1 MPTLPQLIEE
11 DIQRLDET
19 LREFNAQTDAT
30 TSLIIDKGGFLIAHH
45 GDDKQFDLTTIG
57 ALASGAFM
65 ANQTIA
71 GLVNEK
77 TFDSIYQQGET
88 FSMFVINVD
97 EHCLL
102 AVIFQ
107 SRAGVGV
114 VKFYAGFA
122 VKRIAQQLV
131 IAQQRNPGAGFDL
144 SELNTA
150 NTQELFRKKPVV
162 APVEEPVAEAPE
174 PETPDLVSTDIH
186 FECSACNQSLEVSA
200 EGAGREFSCPNC
212 GEILV
217 VPKAAV

>member
-1 MPTLPQLIEE
+1 MATLPQLIEE

-19 LREFNAQTDAT
+19 LRDFNAQTDAT
-30 TSLIIDKGGFLIAHH
+30 TSLVIDKGGFLIAHH
-45 GDDKQFDLTTIG
+45 GDDRQFDLTTIG

-77 TFDSIYQQGET
+77 KFDSIYQQGET

-107 SRAGVGV
+107 SQSGVGV

-122 VKRIAQQLV
+122 VKQIARQLAL
-131 IAQQRNPGAGFDL
+131 AQERSPDAGLDL
-144 SELNTA
+144 SELNAT
-150 NTQELFRKKPVV
+150 NPQDFFRKKT
-162 APVEEPVAEAPE
+162 A
-174 PETPDLVSTDIH
+174 
-186 FECSACNQSLEVSA
+186 
-200 EGAGREFSCPNC
+200 
-212 GEILV
+212 
-217 VPKAAV
+217 